1 MSPRVLIVIH
11 GDEPAGWANQAC
23 HAVSILRHPIVR
35 VLAIAGLSF
44 PPRTAFGPLARRMY
58 QQAMA
63 YWNQEQECRIQHLID
78 EIVPRLPDDVEVV
91 RLRYPARRL
100 GDAVM
105 DQMIS
110 WQADAIL
117 MAMRPRR
124 ISYRPLFDAVSH
136 RLTSPE
142 TCAVILTHSSACES
156 GK

>member
-11 GDEPAGWANQAC
+11 GDEPVGWVDEAC
-23 HAVSILRHPIVR
+23 HAVSLLRHPIVR
-35 VLAIAGLSF
+35 VLAIAGLAF
-44 PPRTAFGPLARRMY
+44 PPLTSFTPLAHRMY
-58 QQAMA
+58 QQAIG
-63 YWNQEQECRIQHLID
+63 YWKQEQESRIQQLVD
-78 EIVPRLPDDVEVV
+78 EILPRLPDEVEVV

-117 MAMRPRR
+117 MAMQPRR

>member
-1 MSPRVLIVIH
+1 MRKQELWKGV
-11 GDEPAGWANQAC
+11 
-23 HAVSILRHPIVR
+23 
-35 VLAIAGLSF
+35 IAGLSF

-100 GDAVM
+100 GEAVM

-117 MAMRPRR
+117 MAIEPRS
-124 ISYRPLFDAVSH
+124 ISSRPLFDAVSQ
-136 RLTSPE
+136 RLTSPQA
-142 TCAVILTHSSACES
+142 CAVIVTHSCTGES
-156 GK
+156 RK